1 MRCGVVNRMDCE
13 ACSVG
18 NGGGGESVTFFKASV
33 RLKTG
38 AVTPQI
44 IYSQKMK
51 NTSLKRCWI
60 RTENTACKYLWQPH
74 YTII

>member
-1 MRCGVVNRMDCE
+1 MQCVVVNRMDCE
-13 ACSVG
+13 ACIGG
-18 NGGGGESVTFFKASV
+18 NGGGGGGGESVTFFKASV

-51 NTSLKRCWI
+51 NEEHIFEEMLDQ
-60 RTENTACKYLWQPH
+60 N
-74 YTII
+74 